1 MVAEY
6 KRGQSDEEISSKVNH
21 LQLLNALSA
30 GGNSKGL
37 SFVQVEMNGNGV
49 EAMLDTGATHNF
61 FDESMVQQLGLKVSK
76 CPNKIKAI
84 NSEAKPVSGIA
95 FGVRFKVGERTGKV
109 NFLIMKLDDFDVIMG
124 DVFSMAAKATLLPF
138 ISVMLIFDGNHLYAH

>member
-61 FDESMVQQLGLKVSK
+61 FDESMVQ
-76 CPNKIKAI
+76 
-84 NSEAKPVSGIA
+84 
-95 FGVRFKVGERTGKV
+95 
-109 NFLIMKLDDFDVIMG
+109 
-124 DVFSMAAKATLLPF
+124 
-138 ISVMLIFDGNHLYAH
+138 